1 MGLNGP
7 ACTQCGAM
15 PEIFVPYFRVS
26 TDGQS
31 RSGLG
36 LEAQRRAVA
45 DYVRGVGG
53 ETLEPFVE
61 VESGKRKDRPQL
73 ARALALARRK
83 KATLLV
89 AKLDRLAR
97 NTHFITSLQQS
108 GVSFRAADMP
118 QANEF
123 MVQILAAVAEYE
135 ARLISERTKAGLAS
149 ARARGVQLGKIENL
163 ARGNHS
169 AARTQAN
176 RAVAA
181 AIRMRP
187 VIEEMRENGHTSFTA
202 IANRLNQLGY
212 MTDSGCIWHPMTVS
226 RLLHRLKNIS

>member
-1 MGLNGP
+1 
-7 ACTQCGAM
+7 M
-15 PEIFVPYFRVS
+15 PEVFVPYFRVS
-26 TDGQS
+26 TEGQG

-36 LEAQRRAVA
+36 LEAQQRTVA

-61 VESGKRKDRPQL
+61 IESGKRKDRPEL

-149 ARARGVQLGKIENL
+149 ARARGVRLGRPENL
-163 ARGNHS
+163 VRGNHA
-169 AARTQAN
+169 AARLQAS
-176 RAVAA
+176 RALAVAV
-181 AIRMRP
+181 RMQP
-187 VIEEMRENGHTSFTA
+187 VVEALRRQGASS
-202 IANRLNQLGY
+202 ANALARHLNQRGHV
-212 MTDSGCIWHPMTVS
+212 TDRGCCWHPATVA
-226 RLLHRLKNIS
+226 RLLRRLDAGAHLTRSEDSPHYRH

>member
-1 MGLNGP
+1 
-7 ACTQCGAM
+7 M
-15 PEIFVPYFRVS
+15 PEVFVPYFRVS
-26 TDGQS
+26 TDQQG

-36 LEAQRRAVA
+36 LEAQQRAVA
-45 DYVRGVGG
+45 EYVRGVGG

-61 VESGKRKDRPQL
+61 VESGKRKDRPEL

-149 ARARGVQLGKIENL
+149 ARARGVRLGKPENL
-163 ARGNHS
+163 ARGNHT
-169 AARTQAN
+169 AARLHASRAQ
-176 RAVAA
+176 AVAV
-181 AIRMRP
+181 RMRP
-187 VIEEMRENGHTSFTA
+187 VIEALQDSGIRSATGLA
-202 IANRLNQLGY
+202 KQLNQRGHV
-212 MTDSGCIWHPMTVS
+212 TDRGCVWHPMTVG
-226 RLLHRLKNIS
+226 RLLRRLSR

>member
-1 MGLNGP
+1 
-7 ACTQCGAM
+7 M
-15 PEIFVPYFRVS
+15 PEVFVPYFRVS
-26 TDGQS
+26 TDQQG

-36 LEAQRRAVA
+36 LEAQRRTVA

-61 VESGKRKDRPQL
+61 VESGKRKDRPEL
-73 ARALALARRK
+73 ARALALAKRK

-108 GVSFRAADMP
+108 SVSFRAADMP

-149 ARARGVQLGKIENL
+149 ARARGVRLGKPENL
-163 ARGNHS
+163 ARGNHA
-169 AARTQAN
+169 AARLHAARAQ
-176 RAVAA
+176 AVAV
-181 AIRMRP
+181 RMRP
-187 VIEEMRENGHTSFTA
+187 VIESLQDSGVRSATGLA
-202 IANRLNQLGY
+202 KLLNQRGHV
-212 MTDSGCIWHPMTVS
+212 TDRGCCWHPITVA
-226 RLLHRLKNIS
+226 RLLRRLVKTS

>member
-1 MGLNGP
+1 
-7 ACTQCGAM
+7 M
-15 PEIFVPYFRVS
+15 PEVFVPYFRVS
-26 TDGQS
+26 TDQQG

-45 DYVRGVGG
+45 DYVRGIAG
-53 ETLEPFVE
+53 ETLEAFIE
-61 VESGKRKDRPQL
+61 VESGKRKDRPEL

-149 ARARGVQLGKIENL
+149 ARARGVRLGKPENL
-163 ARGNHS
+163 ARGNHA
-169 AARTQAN
+169 AARLNAARAQ
-176 RAVAA
+176 AVAA
-181 AIRMRP
+181 RMRP
-187 VIEEMRENGHTSFTA
+187 VIEALRAEGATSA
-202 IANRLNQLGY
+202 KGIATRLNDKGY
-212 MTDSGCIWHPMTVS
+212 VTDRGCQWHPTSVARLCS
-226 RLLHRLKNIS
+226 RL

>member
-1 MGLNGP
+1 M
-7 ACTQCGAM
+7 A
-15 PEIFVPYFRVS
+15 EIFVPYFRVS
-26 TDGQS
+26 TDQQG

-36 LEAQRRAVA
+36 LEAQRRVVG

-53 ETLEPFVE
+53 EMLDEFIE
-61 VESGKRKDRPQL
+61 VESGKRSDRPEL
-73 ARALALARRK
+73 ARALAMARRK

-149 ARARGVQLGKIENL
+149 ARLRGVRLGKPENL
-163 ARGNHS
+163 ARGNHA
-169 AARTQAN
+169 AARLNAA
-176 RAVAA
+176 RALAVAA
-181 AIRMRP
+181 RMRP
-187 VIEEMRENGHTSFTA
+187 VLEALAAEGAATAAEQARQLNARGYVTERGCQWHATTVQRMRRR
-202 IANRLNQLGY
+202 I
-212 MTDSGCIWHPMTVS
+212 
-226 RLLHRLKNIS
+226 

>member
-1 MGLNGP
+1 M
-7 ACTQCGAM
+7 A
-15 PEIFVPYFRVS
+15 EIFVPYFRVS
-26 TDGQS
+26 TDQQG

-36 LEAQRRAVA
+36 LEAQRRVVG

-53 ETLEPFVE
+53 EMLDAFIE
-61 VESGKRKDRPQL
+61 VESGKRSDRPEL
-73 ARALALARRK
+73 ARALAMARRK

-149 ARARGVQLGKIENL
+149 ARLRGVRLGKPENL
-163 ARGNHS
+163 ARGNHA
-169 AARTQAN
+169 AARLNAARAQ
-176 RAVAA
+176 AVAA
-181 AIRMRP
+181 RMRP
-187 VIEEMRENGHTSFTA
+187 VLEAMLAEGITSA
-202 IANRLNQLGY
+202 KAQAQHLNARGY
-212 MTDSGCIWHPMTVS
+212 MTERGCQWHPTTVA
-226 RLLHRLKNIS
+226 RLRARLQVMKTPE

>member
-1 MGLNGP
+1 
-7 ACTQCGAM
+7 M
-15 PEIFVPYFRVS
+15 PEVFVPYFRVS
-26 TDGQS
+26 TDQQG

-36 LEAQRRAVA
+36 LEAQQRAVA
-45 DYVRGVGG
+45 EYVRGVGG

-61 VESGKRKDRPQL
+61 VESGKRKDRPEL

-149 ARARGVQLGKIENL
+149 ARVRGVVLGKPENL
-163 ARGNHS
+163 ARGNHA
-169 AARTQAN
+169 AARLHASRAQ
-176 RAVAA
+176 AVAV
-181 AIRMRP
+181 RMRP
-187 VIEEMRENGHTSFTA
+187 VIEALRQDGVDSAVGMARQ
-202 IANRLNQLGY
+202 LNQRGY
-212 MTDSGCIWHPMTVS
+212 LTDRGCVWYPMTVG
-226 RLLHRLKNIS
+226 RLLRRLG